1 MKKQVLINP
10 LGLKGNQIT
19 ERMKELMGI
28 QSINENKSKIVVETT
43 KMGPD
48 GKAYAIIRENH
59 EWYIKKADKTANL
72 VAEDFKYIGG
82 LQNKKSEA
90 YPSYANALKHL
101 NLKFRSLAEAYDFE
115 GEINVFLNDNLLNE
129 SMPMAGG
136 FSEMKGNGFSG
147 HGNLENNRPMEETWM
162 EEGKAKNPWA
172 ICTASVGRNS
182 EKYESCV
189 MDVKKKINMD
199 ESMTEEGWMAECGY
213 MEEEPHMTEYEKAID
228 EMIEASKMEKKI
240 GEGNKFSGE
249 LEKAKEAGKS
259 KFNVDGKEY
268 SVNESSKK
276 KV

>member
-172 ICTASVGRNS
+172 ICTASVGRDS

-189 MDVKKKINMD
+189 MDVKKKMGMD

-213 MEEEPHMTEYEKAID
+213 MEEEPHMSEYEKAID
-228 EMIEASKMEKKI
+228 EMIEASKIE
-240 GEGNKFSGE
+240 
-249 LEKAKEAGKS
+249 
-259 KFNVDGKEY
+259 KEY